1 MDFGAIKKQIEFY
14 FSDSNYRRDNFLRKT
29 AESDPEGYVPI
40 SILLTFNKL
49 KSLTTDPETI
59 LKAVED
65 SVVVS
70 ISDDKL
76 KLKRVSDLPVTDDS
90 AARTLYVKGFPTD
103 DSDVNIESISNL
115 FSTYGDILF
124 VKLRRLADKT
134 FKGSCFIE
142 YSAADSVNTAN
153 VAANEGGIMR
163 LSFKEKPYDCVL
175 PFTEWLQRKKNKR
188 EIKAKSAPGSSSEVV
203 GVKRERDESSEG
215 AKRESA
221 VKDKS
226 TKIDYTERLIIHL
239 SGVPSTAT
247 AFTLKDLCKT
257 ITTDI
262 KFVELVSETNTA
274 YLRTINVEA
283 TDKIL
288 EALDKGL
295 NFPAPEPSESS
306 GVVKTEEA
314 DAVKM
319 QGRVLTGDEE
329 AAYWKKVGSN
339 SGGGFKNKGGGRGG
353 RGRGRGGRG
362 RGRGGG
368 RGGGRSRD

>member
-40 SILLTFNKL
+40 SVLLTFNKL
-49 KSLTTDPETI
+49 KSLTTDSETI
-59 LKAVED
+59 IKAIQD
-65 SVVVS
+65 SEIVS

-90 AARTLYVKGFPTD
+90 AARTLYAKGFPTD
-103 DSDVNIESISNL
+103 DSDVNIESISNI
-115 FSTYGDILF
+115 FSTYGNILF
-124 VKLRRLADKT
+124 VKMRRLADKT

-142 YSAADSVNTAN
+142 YSATDSVIAAN

-163 LSFKEKPYDCVL
+163 LSFKEKPFDCVL

-188 EIKAKSAPGSSSEVV
+188 DLKSKSASGSSTEV
-203 GVKRERDESSEG
+203 GVKRERDEGAGGDKPESS
-215 AKRESA
+215 AKE
-221 VKDKS
+221 KS

-239 SGVPSTAT
+239 TNVPSTAT
-247 AFTLKDLCKT
+247 VFTLKDLCKT

-288 EALDKGL
+288 EALEKGL
-295 NFPAPEPSESS
+295 NFPEQSESS
-306 GVVKTEEA
+306 DIVKTEEA
-314 DAVKM
+314 AAVKM

-329 AAYWKKVGSN
+329 AAYWKKVGSS
-339 SGGGFKNKGGGRGG
+339 SGGGSKHKGGGRGG

-362 RGRGGG
+362 RGRGG
-368 RGGGRSRD
+368 RGGGRSRE